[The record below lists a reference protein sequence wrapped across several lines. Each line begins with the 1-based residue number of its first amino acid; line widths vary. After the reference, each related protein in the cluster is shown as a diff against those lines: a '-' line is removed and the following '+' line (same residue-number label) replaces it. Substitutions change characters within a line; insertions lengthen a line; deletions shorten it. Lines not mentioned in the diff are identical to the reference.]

1 MPNFTAPPRLVVTG
15 RLMLPTGE
23 HWLVERERSGDAD
36 HTGTIFRWQAGNGP
50 VHTAEI
56 VRPIG
61 NTLARREIDIAV
73 FGPYVDDSWLPQ
85 LG

>member
-23 HWLVERERSGDAD
+23 HWLVEREWPGGANP
-36 HTGTIFRWQAGNGP
+36 TGTAFRWRVGRGP

-61 NTLARREIDIAV
+61 HDLARREIDIAV

-85 LG
+85 LN

>member
-23 HWLVERERSGDAD
+23 HWLVERERSGGAAPN
-36 HTGTIFRWQAGNGP
+36 GTVFRWHTAGEP
-50 VHTAEI
+50 VHAAAV
-56 VRPIG
+56 VRPMG
-61 NTLARREIDIAV
+61 HDLALREIDIAV

-85 LG
+85 LN

>member
-1 MPNFTAPPRLVVTG
+1 MPNFTAPSRLVVTG

-23 HWLVERERSGDAD
+23 HWLVERSGDPNP
-36 HTGTIFRWQAGNGP
+36 TGTAFRWRVGQGP

-61 NTLARREIDIAV
+61 NSLARREIEIDA
-73 FGPYVDDSWLPQ
+73 FGPLVDPSYLPI
-85 LG
+85 LD